1 MTAAPVSVSPASR
14 MSSRLAARWLAALLL
29 SCMALVAHADVFR
42 PAYLELR
49 ETGNDSYDVMWKV
62 PAQGEMKLAVTVGFP
77 EGTIE
82 LSKPQGLFNEGAYVE
97 RWKIRREGGLVGQT
111 LRIEGIAAGVTD
123 VIVRIERQD
132 GTSQV
137 ERLLPERPEFTV
149 KPSTGVAE
157 VAWSYL
163 VLGVEHILGG
173 IDHLL
178 FVLALLL
185 IVRGGKRIFLTITAF
200 TVAHS
205 ITLVSATMGWMHVPG
220 PPVEAIIALS
230 IVFVAAEVVHGLRG
244 KPGLTAR
251 APWVVAFTFGL
262 LHGFGFAG
270 ALAEVGLPQK
280 AIPVALLMFNVGVEI
295 GQLIFVAFALAV
307 RAGLMRL
314 PLRWPRWTPYAAPY
328 AIGILAMYWV
338 IERIGSFWG

>member
-1 MTAAPVSVSPASR
+1 MRRCTSITARTLRSAF
-14 MSSRLAARWLAALLL
+14 ALLV
-29 SCMALVAHADVFR
+29 SAFACCAHADVFR

-49 ETGNDSYDVMWKV
+49 EAGANRYDVMWKV
-62 PAQGEMKLAVTVGFP
+62 PAQGDMRLAVHVRFP
-77 EGTIE
+77 EGAAQIT
-82 LSKPQGLFNEGAYVE
+82 SPQGMFVGDAYVE
-97 RWKIRREGGLVGQT
+97 RWRIARPGGLVGKSV
-111 LRIEGIAAGVTD
+111 RIEGIASGVTD

-137 ERLLPERPEFTV
+137 ERVLPDNPQFTV
-149 KPSTGVAE
+149 KAPAGTGE

-173 IDHLL
+173 VDHLL

-185 IVRGGKRIFLTITAF
+185 IVRGGKRILLTITAF

-205 ITLVSATMGWMHVPG
+205 ITLVSATLGWMHVPG
-220 PPVEAIIALS
+220 PPIEAMIALS
-230 IVFVAAEVVHGLRG
+230 IVFVAAEIVHALQG

-251 APWVVAFTFGL
+251 APWIVAFSFGL

-280 AIPVALLMFNVGVEI
+280 AIPVALFTFNVGVEL
-295 GQLIFVAFALAV
+295 GQLIFVGFALAARSV
-307 RAGLMRL
+307 IVRL
-314 PLRWPRWTPYAAPY
+314 PMPQRTWAPYALPY
-328 AIGILAMYWV
+328 AIGAVAMFWV
-338 IERIGSFWG
+338 IERVGAFF